1 MGDRPEGFATE
12 LTEPVI
18 LGPIDEVD
26 REQAAGEAFGQPL
39 ERETTVPQR
48 SDQADPSNI
57 AGGELAVRV
66 TQDLEPDQVADE
78 AIVDTGR
85 PLRRR

>member
-1 MGDRPEGFATE
+1 LGDRPEGFATE

-66 TQDLEPDQVADE
+66 TQDLRAGS
-78 AIVDTGR
+78 GR
-85 PLRRR
+85 GRSHRRHGKAAT